1 MTIKGDIE
9 RDVRTKQRGLRLRA
23 GDVVWRGV
31 TMVQIKSINNSEV
44 MYQEIDTGIE
54 SKIERRD
61 FLSVSVVKVPMPDG
75 TATELLDRAW
85 AVLSTKG
92 LPRNFRVTAGRR
104 FLRQAKTQEERSKIQ
119 GWLYAVRMEREPKR

>member
-75 TATELLDRAW
+75 TPTELLDRAW

-104 FLRQAKTQEERSKIQ
+104 FLRQARTQEERSKIQ